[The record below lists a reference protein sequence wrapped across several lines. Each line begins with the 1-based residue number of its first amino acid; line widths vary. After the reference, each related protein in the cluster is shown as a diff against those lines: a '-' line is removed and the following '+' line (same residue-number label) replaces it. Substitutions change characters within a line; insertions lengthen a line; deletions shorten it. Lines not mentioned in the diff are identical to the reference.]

1 MRFFWNALCVALL
14 QIAPIVAR
22 ASESDASNPEIA
34 SGSTIPAD
42 ANLIVYRKYAEPT
55 AWMPTVKID
64 GVKIAAVPNRH
75 FVATKV
81 ALGAHTVTLS
91 WPLLSGQRNSQM
103 DFTVVAGEKQFF
115 EVTGTSRVSGGGAGY
130 LIFTMGSGI
139 AQVKADYA
147 EKTIF
152 ECCLLKPVKQA
163 TTK

>member
-1 MRFFWNALCVALL
+1 M
-14 QIAPIVAR
+14 AR
-22 ASESDASNPEIA
+22 ASEGDASNPEIA
-34 SGSTIPAD
+34 AASAIPAD

-81 ALGAHTVTLS
+81 ALGAHKVALS
-91 WPLLSGQRNSQM
+91 WPLLSGQRNAEM
-103 DFTVVAGEKQFF
+103 DFTVVAEERQFF

-130 LIFTMGSGI
+130 LTFNMGSGI

-147 EKTIF
+147 EKTIQ
-152 ECCLLKPVKQA
+152 ECCRLKPVKEA
-163 TTK
+163 SPK